1 MRGFRSEIEINGV
14 TIRKGD
20 EIEVRIV
27 PGSEWVRRK
36 FQEASEDGQSIWCI
50 SNGLSS
56 SDARHWDGAFD
67 IKWCV
72 RLPNTLDVIVKKISE
87 P

>member
-1 MRGFRSEIEINGV
+1 MGEYRDSIEINGV

-20 EIEVRIV
+20 EIDVRIT

-36 FQEASEDGQSIWCI
+36 FQEASADGRMIWCI
-50 SNGLSS
+50 SNGFSS
-56 SDARHWDGAFD
+56 SDAKHWDGAFEV
-67 IKWCV
+67 KWCV
-72 RLPNTLDVIVKKISE
+72 KLPNTLDVIVKRIEE